1 MWSRICNIRKQGKV
15 VFIDVIKQGVLQE
28 CKISAD
34 GTKEFEKYNKEIYR
48 GLLVNITQ
56 FTESV
61 SRTGSTLYLILEME
75 YPVESSF
82 FPHNYPK
89 SKVKDKEILYK
100 NRCLSM
106 ITNPDLFLKMKSRV
120 EIIQNIKKF
129 FRSLGAVEIDLPV
142 LESSYGGAFAKPMY
156 THINA
161 ITKDY
166 FLRTSFEFPLKRLII
181 GGFSNVFAM
190 GSAFRNE
197 GLDKTHTPEYLH
209 LEYYTTTTKYR
220 QVQKLVDKIYAECY
234 YNVHGHYDYWGFDL
248 KKDWP
253 VYTKEMV
260 LELLSEHRLTQVD
273 DLIDLK
279 VLGPCFHIEAI
290 KDENPLGIFPFV
302 FDSYVDYTMEIVTAY
317 QEEND
322 PTKLS
327 QKGRLSEILDATFQ
341 KDLTYGMPPTVGLG
355 LGIDRLVKSILN
367 VESIRDSQ
375 IYPLL

>member
-1 MWSRICNIRKQGKV
+1 MWSRISNIRKQGKV
-15 VFIDVIKQGVLQE
+15 VFIDVIKQGVLLE
-28 CKISAD
+28 CKISANE
-34 GTKEFEKYNKEIYR
+34 TQEFEKYNKQIYR

-56 FTESV
+56 HSEGV
-61 SRTGSTLYLILEME
+61 SRTGSKLYVILEME

-82 FPHNYPK
+82 FPENYPK

-106 ITNPDLFLKMKSRV
+106 ITNPDLFLTIKSRV
-120 EIIQNIKKF
+120 DTIQHIKQF
-129 FRSLGAVEIDLPV
+129 FRSLGAAEIDLPV
-142 LESSYGGAFAKPMY
+142 LESSFGGAFARPMS

-161 ITKDY
+161 INKDY

-181 GGFSNVFAM
+181 AGFSNVYAI

-197 GLDKTHTPEYLH
+197 GVDRTHTPEYLH
-209 LEYYTTTTKYR
+209 LEYYTTTLKYR
-220 QVQKLVDKIYAECY
+220 QVQKLVDKLYAECY
-234 YNVHGHYDYWGFDL
+234 YNTHGHYDYWGFDL
-248 KKDWP
+248 KKEWP

-260 LELLSEHRLTQVD
+260 LKLLEDHHLTQVD

-327 QKGRLSEILDATFQ
+327 KKGRLSEILDATFQ
-341 KDLTYGMPPTVGLG
+341 KDLTYGMPPAVGLG
-355 LGIDRLVKSILN
+355 LGIDRVVKSILN
-367 VESIRDSQ
+367 AESIRDIQ
-375 IYPLL
+375 LYPLI